1 MQGRSILSV
10 FGQVARIFFLIAVC
24 SSGVFAD
31 TRPTRISLVAEPHQ
45 NTTLDTQLTPE
56 NKSGAITLPQLGS
69 LAPKLKDR
77 GDGAI
82 RSPEPRANETP
93 DTQDPPENKSGNLAL
108 PQLASLTP
116 QPTDHGADAAPSTEP
131 FALPTTTTSLG
142 GIPAMWAELQS
153 RILADEKTLA
163 ACSSAGNPCPKAAQ
177 RFLSIIELG
186 RQRKGRARLG
196 WINRAVNLS
205 VRATSDWA
213 QYGVIDYWASPLQT
227 FASGAGDCEDYA
239 IAKYVAL
246 RHLGIAPDDLRFLIV
261 RDNMHQAV
269 HAIVAVHYEQEWL
282 ILDNRTMAMLNTEH
296 SRNYYPLFVMDD
308 QGVRAFSTV
317 TARR

>member
-1 MQGRSILSV
+1 MSV
-10 FGQVARIFFLIAVC
+10 FGQIARIFFLIAVC

-31 TRPTRISLVAEPHQ
+31 TRPTRVALVAEPHQ
-45 NTTLDTQLTPE
+45 NNTLDAQLTPE
-56 NKSGAITLPQLGS
+56 NKSGDIVLPQLDS

-77 GDGAI
+77 GSDALQ
-82 RSPEPRANETP
+82 SPELRANKTP
-93 DTQDPPENKSGNLAL
+93 DIQDRPENKSDNHAL

-116 QPTDHGADAAPSTEP
+116 QPMDRGAAALPSTEP
-131 FALPTTTTSLG
+131 FDLPTVTTSLG

-163 ACSSAGNPCPKAAQ
+163 ACGSVNNPCPKAAQ
-177 RFLSIIELG
+177 RFLSIIKLG
-186 RQRKGRARLG
+186 RQHNGRARLG
-196 WINRAVNLS
+196 WINRAVNLG
-205 VRATSDWA
+205 VRATSDWT
-213 QYGVIDYWASPLQT
+213 QYGVIDFWASPLQT

-246 RHLGIAPDDLRFLIV
+246 RHLGVASDDLRFLIV
-261 RDNMHQAV
+261 RDSMRQAV
-269 HAIVAVHYEQEWL
+269 HAIVAVHFEQEWL
-282 ILDNRTMAMLNTEH
+282 ILDNRTMSMLNTEH
-296 SRNYYPLFVMDD
+296 SRHYYPMFVMDD